1 MDAVVTYVRQG
12 GFFMYPI
19 IGCSLWA
26 CIILIERLIFFLQAG
41 SNLNRLIKTVFNDLH
56 NGKMDEA
63 LMHIKKR
70 SSVLNNVL
78 IVALEHRNLPV
89 SRIEEKME
97 TVLVSQL
104 PLYTRFLN
112 LLSVI
117 AGLLPILG
125 LLGTVTG
132 MIATFNV
139 ISLHGTG
146 DAQAMAAGIAEALI
160 TTQAGLVAAAPVI
173 LGHVLLTER
182 VKKISNKTREASMK
196 ILDFLKDNN
205 A

>member
-1 MDAVVTYVRQG
+1 MEAVANYIHQG

-26 CIILIERLIFFLQAG
+26 CIILIERFIFFLQAG
-41 SNLNRLIKTVFNDLH
+41 SNLNNQIKTVFNHLYV
-56 NGKMDEA
+56 GKIDEA
-63 LMHIKKR
+63 VMQVKKR
-70 SSVLNNVL
+70 NSILSNVL
-78 IVALEHRNLPV
+78 FIALENRNLPV

-97 TVLVSQL
+97 TVLISQL
-104 PLYTRFLN
+104 PQYAKYLN
-112 LLSVI
+112 LLSAL
-117 AGLLPILG
+117 AGLMPILG

-132 MIATFNV
+132 MITTFNV
-139 ISLHGTG
+139 ISLPGTG

-196 ILDFLKDNN
+196 VLDFLKDNN